1 MYIFT
6 GILIYLK
13 DSTIEQTK
21 LFNGAF
27 FHFQTLRKL
36 FEDKQMLLMNTF
48 QVDILSK
55 MTEQLSLIVTN
66 FFQITVS

>member
-27 FHFQTLRKL
+27 LHFYTLRKL
-36 FEDKQMLLMNTF
+36 FEDK
-48 QVDILSK
+48 
-55 MTEQLSLIVTN
+55 
-66 FFQITVS
+66 